1 MKAKDLG
8 PRKGVGATQIMEV
21 ILLWGKKIHDHTYSR
36 KSAIKPARS

>member
-21 ILLWGKKIHDHTYSR
+21 IFDGRYTTIPSQDDVR
-36 KSAIKPARS
+36 